1 MAKAEK
7 AARYWSK
14 LADVYDESQL
24 LAGSTYPAII
34 ERFKGEFT
42 PHDRL
47 LEVGVGTGILTAQV
61 APLVAHV
68 TCTDIAPEMLEKAKA
83 KLADFDHVE
92 YRVETATVLSFED
105 NSFDAV
111 LCCNVL
117 HQMVDPDVAVGEFH
131 RVLRPG
137 GKLLAITLTMGD
149 MSLWTKVRTGIQYA
163 VRFGI
168 PPASHSFKLSTLS
181 QLVADTGFDV
191 VEAAL
196 VTREPLPTAYISAVK
211 NSRILQ

>member
-1 MAKAEK
+1 VNKVEK
-7 AARYWSK
+7 AARYWGK
-14 LADVYDESQL
+14 LADAYDESQL
-24 LAGSTYPAII
+24 LAGSTYPPII
-34 ERFKGEFT
+34 EKIKDEFM

-47 LEVGVGTGILTAQV
+47 LEVGAGTGILTVQV
-61 APLVAHV
+61 APLVAQV
-68 TCTDIAPEMLEKAKA
+68 TCTDVAPGMLEKAKA
-83 KLADFDHVE
+83 KLADFDHVD
-92 YRVETATVLSFED
+92 YRVETASALSFED
-105 NSFDAV
+105 NSFDVV

-149 MSLWTKVRTGIQYA
+149 MSLWAKARTGIQYA

-168 PPASHSFKLSTLS
+168 PPASHSFKLSTFS
-181 QLVADTGFDV
+181 QLIADTGFDV